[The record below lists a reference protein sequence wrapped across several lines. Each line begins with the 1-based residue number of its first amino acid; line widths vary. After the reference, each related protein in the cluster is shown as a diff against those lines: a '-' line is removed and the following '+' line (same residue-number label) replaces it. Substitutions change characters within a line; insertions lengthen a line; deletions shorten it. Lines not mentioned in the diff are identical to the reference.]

1 MGGVFLI
8 KKILFITICLLMISY
23 TAFAFSEYKTIAK
36 VIEIEDQSSEGEIT
50 CQLIK
55 AKILMGRDKDKT
67 VELEYNNVSYTSY
80 SFKINKETKLLIKVS
95 SDEEGN
101 IKGTLI
107 NIWRIDYLKK
117 LGIIFLILLIIF
129 GRLKGIRS
137 LLSLIFSGFII
148 IKYLIPLILEGK
160 NAVLASVIC
169 SSVIIIVSF
178 ILIAGFTKKS
188 YVAIIG
194 TVGGTLTAGILSYVF
209 TNLCSITGLAD
220 EDVMILISYA
230 GINIDFKGL
239 YMSAVIIGTIGVV
252 MDVSM
257 SITSVIFEIKSKS
270 PNIGFIELLQSGLKV
285 GKDVMST
292 MVNTLVLAY
301 VGSSMPLLIIYIT
314 ANTSFIEAI
323 NTESIAVEVIR
334 SLCGSI
340 GLIVTIPLTC
350 LVATYVVQGH
360 KYNNKKYKR
369 LR

>member
-1 MGGVFLI
+1 MTTNIAWADTG
-8 KKILFITICLLMISY
+8 
-23 TAFAFSEYKTIAK
+23 YKTLAE
-36 VIEIEDQSSEGEIT
+36 VIDIKEESCEGEIT
-50 CQLIK
+50 SQLVE
-55 AKILMGRDKDKT
+55 AKILMGADKNKLVTLRYD
-67 VELEYNNVSYTSY
+67 NVSYTSY
-80 SFKINKETKLLIKVS
+80 SFNINKGSKLLIKVS
-95 SDEEGN
+95 LNEDGS

-107 NIWRIDYLKK
+107 NIWRIDYLKE
-117 LGIIFLILLIIF
+117 LAIIFLVLLIIF
-129 GRLKGIRS
+129 GRIKGICS

-160 NAVLASVIC
+160 NAVFVSVIC

-194 TVGGTLTAGILSYVF
+194 TVGGTLTAGILSYIF

-230 GINIDFKGL
+230 GIEIDFKGL

-270 PNIGFIELLQSGLKV
+270 PHIGFLELLQSGLKV

-314 ANTSFIEAI
+314 ANTTFIEAL
-323 NTESIAVEVIR
+323 NTESIAVEIIR

-340 GLIVTIPLTC
+340 GLIITIPLTC
-350 LVATYVVQGH
+350 FVATYVVQG
-360 KYNNKKYKR
+360 KKSKRYKKIKR
-369 LR
+369 